1 MNDLETINRKLDLIL
16 VALGLDKTPSLSPAQ
31 MEEKVKNDVLRF
43 QKKRNIKNDY
53 VDPKSQNRSI

>member
-16 VALGLDKTPSLSPAQ
+16 VALGLDKTPGLSPAQ

-53 VDPKSQNRSI
+53 VDPKCQNRSI